1 MNFGDLGSHA
11 NATSR
16 HRNFD
21 ISSGEHVLSCNESY
35 SPALHGHP
43 GIAMAVDRNGDT
55 RFLKVLQNCEIHI
68 IREYLSSFYDLTL
81 VRDDEG

>member
-21 ISSGEHVLSCNESY
+21 IFSSEYVFFFVRVIR
-35 SPALHGHP
+35 PALHGHP
-43 GIAMAVDRNGDT
+43 GIAMAVDRNGDKK
-55 RFLKVLQNCEIHI
+55 FLNVLQN
-68 IREYLSSFYDLTL
+68 RKFTSFARIYRVSMT
-81 VRDDEG
+81 